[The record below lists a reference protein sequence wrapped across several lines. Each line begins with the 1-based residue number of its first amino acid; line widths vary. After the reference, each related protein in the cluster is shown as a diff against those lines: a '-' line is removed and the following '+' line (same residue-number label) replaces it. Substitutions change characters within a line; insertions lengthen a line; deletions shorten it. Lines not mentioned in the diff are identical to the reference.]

1 MIDQVQ
7 NALLPD
13 TNASITGQK
22 NNATNTSGMESFHGA
37 LKDAVSS
44 TLERF
49 GVDPGNVKI
58 SITRADTRADDSSE
72 SPLAESHE
80 SIVAGKSGQTSS
92 GSSNV
97 STSGSS
103 SPSENS
109 STSGASSTNASSG
122 PPDNGYDPFLQAA
135 YSNPF
140 ASLSTS
146 TAAGSGTAAANTA
159 GANAA
164 ASTASG
170 ATAET
175 PQETFD
181 NAYWASQ
188 PPAVQVLR
196 TMTDQ
201 DERTDTA
208 SQLANEG
215 YSIDVP
221 IMVWGWDPYTTTNM
235 REAEGYTWVP
245 SALQQ
250 PVEVAPGLSA
260 FGNMGTYNSS
270 NPPAGSIAV

>member
-13 TNASITGQK
+13 TNASSTGQK
-22 NNATNTSGMESFHGA
+22 NNATKTSGMESFHGA
-37 LKDAVSS
+37 LNDAVSS

-49 GVDPGNVKI
+49 GIDPGNVKI
-58 SITRADTRADDSSE
+58 SITRASDSSD
-72 SPLAESHE
+72 SALAESHE
-80 SIVAGKSGQTSS
+80 SIVAGKSEQTSTS
-92 GSSNV
+92 SSNV

-103 SPSENS
+103 
-109 STSGASSTNASSG
+109 ASSSAASSG

-146 TAAGSGTAAANTA
+146 TAAGSGSTA
-159 GANAA
+159 ANAA
-164 ASTASG
+164 ASTAS
-170 ATAET
+170 AAPAET
-175 PQETFD
+175 AQEAFD

-188 PPAVQVLR
+188 PQAVQVLR
-196 TMTDQ
+196 TMTNQ
-201 DERTDTA
+201 DERTDVA

-260 FGNMGTYNSS
+260 FGNMGTYNAS